1 MKTITSLL
9 LLALFTAA
17 LAASA
22 QNSSPG
28 IVAGLQSAFDLN
40 DTNSLVNAGEV
51 NVTPLYKYDAEA
63 SEHGGALKLDWWVT
77 DQQGAFLS
85 FEEYGSRRAFWSLGY
100 QARTVFKGF
109 EVSLGVGARQDVD
122 DPLGDVTMFL
132 TPTLTKQIW
141 AKGDWDL
148 RIAAG
153 CDIFNGQKP
162 SPFIGLTFRA
172 TKF

>member
-1 MKTITSLL
+1 MHLIRCLIVL
-9 LLALFTAA
+9 VLALV
-17 LAASA
+17 LAPARA
-22 QNSSPG
+22 EQPT
-28 IVAGLQSAFDLN
+28 VFEGLQNAFDLN

-51 NVTPLYKYDAEA
+51 NVSPLWKYDSEA
-63 SEHGGALKLDWWVT
+63 GTHGGALKLDWWVT

-85 FEEYGSRRAFWSLGY
+85 FEEYGDRTAYWSIGY

-109 EVSLGVGARQDVD
+109 EVSLGLGTRQNTD
-122 DPLGDVTMFL
+122 DPLGDVKMFI

-148 RIAAG
+148 RLMGG
-153 CDIFNGQKP
+153 CDILNGAKP
-162 SPFIGLTFRA
+162 NPFFGVTFRA